1 MRLVIAWI
9 ANSLAILF
17 IASLLGN
24 ISVDS
29 ARDAFIAG
37 AVLSVI
43 NAIVRPLLVILT
55 LPFTIITLG
64 LFYFV
69 ITGFCLWLARLGLEA
84 GGWGRKAEGGRLE
97 AEGGRCAQVSGE
109 RPQPPTP
116 SLDMLS
122 PGTEAGPHEISS
134 RGRARRG
141 VSPDRIHST
150 LAVIGAEPG
159 AGAR

>member
-17 IASLLGN
+17 IASLLGA

-37 AVLSVI
+37 AVLSLI

-69 ITGFCLWLARLGLEA
+69 ITGFCLWLAARLVPGFVVHGVFMTIVASILISLVSTIIA
-84 GGWGRKAEGGRLE
+84 KVLTKA
-97 AEGGRCAQVSGE
+97 A
-109 RPQPPTP
+109 
-116 SLDMLS
+116 D
-122 PGTEAGPHEISS
+122 
-134 RGRARRG
+134 
-141 VSPDRIHST
+141 
-150 LAVIGAEPG
+150 
-159 AGAR
+159 